1 MNSKKTSKTIF
12 KTLTNMNVSKSKVIV
27 VLLAIVVSV
36 SVATNLATTH
46 FTNKQNEHFLT
57 ENSSQMPEGYARFAS
72 AGKAID
78 TDFTVAADLTIHAV
92 VHVKTKGIAQRQ
104 SMGSMFDD
112 PFFEYFFGPQQQ
124 RGNRQQQQQKQE
136 AVPMGAGSGVIISKD
151 GYIVTNNHVI
161 DNSTEIEVTLNDKR
175 TFKAK
180 LIGADPNTDIALL
193 KIDGKDLP
201 TVVFGNSDEIK
212 VGEWVLA
219 VGNPFNL
226 TSTVTAGIVS
236 AKARSIGILSSQGSG
251 NMPIESFI
259 QTDAAINPGNSGGA
273 LVNTKGEL
281 IGINAAIASQTGS
294 YAGYGFA
301 IPTSIVKKVVT
312 DLREHGAVQRA
323 ILGVNIANLDS
334 EADEVKDLI
343 KDKNIKTLNGALVM
357 NLVEKG
363 SAEKSGIKKGDVIY
377 LVNDEKV
384 NSVAELQEQIGR
396 YRPGDKVVLG
406 VIRDEKQIKVDVN
419 LTNAQGNTKIVT
431 YDGTINSLGAKFK
444 EIDTKIQKSLGLDYG
459 LQIESLTKG
468 KFNDQGI
475 KPGFII
481 IKINNTP
488 IRTEEDVENIY
499 KEAVKSDDK
508 VLYIAGVYPNGK
520 VTYYAVNL
528 ED

>member
-1 MNSKKTSKTIF
+1 MNI
-12 KTLTNMNVSKSKVIV
+12 SKSKAVAA
-27 VLLAIVVSV
+27 LLTVVVSV
-36 SVATNLATTH
+36 SVATNLATNH
-46 FTNKQNEHFLT
+46 FTNGNNNNLFAES
-57 ENSSQMPEGYARFAS
+57 SSQLPEGYARFAS
-72 AGKAID
+72 ATKGIE
-78 TDFTVAADLTIHAV
+78 TDFTVAADLTVHAV
-92 VHVKTKGIAQRQ
+92 VHVKTKGIPQQQA
-104 SMGSMFDD
+104 MGSMFND
-112 PFFEYFFGPQQQ
+112 PFFDQFFGPQLQQ
-124 RGNRQQQQQKQE
+124 RGNRQQKQQ

-161 DNSTEIEVTLNDKR
+161 ENATEIEVTLNDKR

-201 TVVFGNSDEIK
+201 IIVFGNSDDLK

-273 LVNTKGEL
+273 LVNTRGEL
-281 IGINAAIASQTGS
+281 VGINAAIASQTGS

-323 ILGVNIANLDS
+323 ILGVNIANLDN
-334 EADEVKDLI
+334 EADEVKNLI
-343 KDKNIKTLNGALVM
+343 KEKGIKTLNGALVM
-357 NLVEKG
+357 DLAEKG
-363 SAEKSGIKKGDVIY
+363 SAEKAGIKKGDVIY
-377 LVNDEKV
+377 QVDSEKV

-396 YRPGDKVVLG
+396 YRPGDKVTLG
-406 VIRDEKQIKVDVN
+406 ITRDGKDMKLGVN

-431 YDGTINSLGAKFK
+431 YDGTISSLGATFK

-481 IKINNTP
+481 IKINNNP
-488 IRTEEDVENIY
+488 IRTEADVQASY
-499 KEAVKSDDK
+499 DEAIKSDDK

-520 VTYYAVNL
+520 VTYYAISL

>member
-1 MNSKKTSKTIF
+1 MNLSKTR
-12 KTLTNMNVSKSKVIV
+12 VIA
-27 VLLAIVVSV
+27 LLVAIVITV
-36 SVATNLATTH
+36 SVATNLATNY
-46 FTNKQNEHFLT
+46 FTDKGNDRFLT
-57 ENSSQMPEGYARFAS
+57 ESSSQLPEGYARFAGAS
-72 AGKAID
+72 KAID
-78 TDFTVAADLTIHAV
+78 TDFTVAADLTVHAV
-92 VHVKTKGIAQRQ
+92 VHVKTKGISRQQSPQ
-104 SMGSMFDD
+104 SMLDD

-124 RGNRQQQQQKQE
+124 QRGNRQQKQE
-136 AVPMGAGSGVIISKD
+136 AVPMGAGSGVIISND

-161 DNSTEIEVTLNDKR
+161 ENSTEIEVTLNDKR

-180 LIGADPNTDIALL
+180 LIGTDPNTDIALL
-193 KIDGKDLP
+193 KIDGKDFP
-201 TVVFGNSDEIK
+201 TIIFGNSDEIK

-236 AKARSIGILSSQGSG
+236 AKARSIGILSAQGSG

-323 ILGVNIANLDS
+323 ILGVNIANLD
-334 EADEVKDLI
+334 ADATEVKDMI
-343 KDKNIKTLNGALVM
+343 KDKNIKTFNGALVM

-363 SAEKSGIKKGDVIY
+363 SAEKAGVKKGDVIY
-377 LVNDEKV
+377 QVNTEKV

-396 YRPGDKVVLG
+396 YRPGDKVTLG
-406 VIRDEKQIKVDVN
+406 IIRDEKQIKVDVN

-431 YDGTINSLGAKFK
+431 YDGTIVSLGAKFK
-444 EIDTKIQKSLGLDYG
+444 EIDTKVQKSLGLDYG

-481 IKINNTP
+481 IKINNNP
-488 IRTEEDVENIY
+488 IRTEEDVQAAY
-499 KEAVKSDDK
+499 DEATKSDDK